1 MILFVLRRI
10 LMSVPTLIIVAVI
23 IFCLVRALPGDAALM
38 MLGGNIDD
46 ESTLEMMRHQLGLDK
61 PLPVQFMAWLREI
74 FSGNLGISVRTGQ
87 PVGELILD
95 RFSVTATVVLLAMAS
110 ALAVS
115 IPAGLF
121 AAHRHNTRADY
132 AIVVATILKL
142 SMPSFWV
149 GLMLLVLFGAI
160 LGWLPTVGY
169 VSVSQDF
176 GLGVTYLI
184 LPVTS
189 LALSEIAVM
198 TRMMRAGSLEVMNRD
213 YVTHARAK
221 GLPERQVLWRH
232 VFPNAFAPTLTMVG
246 IALAGLLAGA
256 AVTETVFTLPG
267 LGKLLVDSIYG
278 RDYPVLQGAL
288 LFIAAV
294 YVVTNLLIDIAY
306 SFFDPKVRLS

>member
-1 MILFVLRRI
+1 MFLFVLRRL
-10 LMSVPTLIIVAVI
+10 LMSVPTLVIVAVI
-23 IFCLVRALPGDAALM
+23 IFCLVRALPGDPAIM

-46 ESTLEMMRHQLGLDK
+46 EATLEMMRHQLGLDQ
-61 PLPVQFMAWLREI
+61 PLPVQFLAWLREI
-74 FSGNLGISVRTGQ
+74 FSGNLGISVLTGQ
-87 PVGELILD
+87 PVGALILD
-95 RFSVTATVVLLAMAS
+95 RFGVTATVVLLAIAT
-110 ALAVS
+110 ALAVA
-115 IPAGLF
+115 IPAGLV
-121 AAHRHNTRADY
+121 AAHRHNTPTDY
-132 AIVVATILKL
+132 AIVVLTILKL

-149 GLMLLVLFGAI
+149 GLMLLVVFGAM
-160 LGWLPTVGY
+160 LGWLPTVGF
-169 VSVSQDF
+169 VSMSQDF
-176 GLGVTYLI
+176 GLGITYLI

-198 TRMMRAGSLEVMNRD
+198 TRMMRAGSLEVMTRD
-213 YVTHARAK
+213 YITHARAK

-246 IALAGLLAGA
+246 IAMAGLLAGA

-288 LFIAAV
+288 LFIALI
-294 YVVTNLLIDIAY
+294 YVLTNLLIDIAY

>member
-46 ESTLEMMRHQLGLDK
+46 ESTLEMMRHQLGLDQ

>member
-1 MILFVLRRI
+1 MFLFVARRL
-10 LMSVPTLIIVAVI
+10 LMSVPTLIIVAVMV
-23 IFCLVRALPGDAALM
+23 FCLVRALPGDPAIM

-46 ESTLEMMRHQLGLDK
+46 ESTLQMMRQQLGLDQ
-61 PLPVQFMAWLREI
+61 PLPIQFLAWLREI
-74 FSGNLGISVRTGQ
+74 FSGNLGVSVLTGQ
-87 PVGELILD
+87 SVGALLLD
-95 RFSVTATVVLLAMAS
+95 RFSVTATVVLLAITT
-110 ALAVS
+110 ALIVA
-115 IPAGLF
+115 IPAGLV
-121 AAHRHNTRADY
+121 AAHRHNSRTDY
-132 AIVVATILKL
+132 AIVFLTILKL

-149 GLMLLVLFGAI
+149 GLMLLVVFGAM

-169 VSVSQDF
+169 VSMSQDF

-213 YVTHARAK
+213 YITHARAK

-267 LGKLLVDSIYG
+267 IGKLLVDSIYG

-288 LFIAAV
+288 LFIALI
-294 YVVTNLLIDIAY
+294 YVLTNLSIDIAY
-306 SFFDPKVRLS
+306 SFFDPKVRLT

>member
-1 MILFVLRRI
+1 MFLFVLRRI
-10 LMSVPTLIIVAVI
+10 VMSVPTLILVAVI

-46 ESTLEMMRHQLGLDK
+46 ESTLEMMRRQLGLDQ
-61 PLPVQFMAWLREI
+61 PLPVQFLAWLREI
-74 FSGNLGISVRTGQ
+74 FSGNLGISIRTGQ
-87 PVGELILD
+87 PVGALILD
-95 RFSVTATVVLLAMAS
+95 RFGVTATVVLLAMGT
-110 ALAVS
+110 ALIVA
-115 IPAGLF
+115 IPAGLI
-121 AAHRHNTRADY
+121 AAHRHNTKVDY
-132 AIVVATILKL
+132 AIVVLTILKL

-160 LGWLPTVGY
+160 LGWLPTVGF
-169 VSVSQDF
+169 VSMSQDF
-176 GLGVTYLI
+176 GLGLTYLI

-213 YVTHARAK
+213 YITHARAK

-288 LFIAAV
+288 LFIAAI

>member
-1 MILFVLRRI
+1 MFLFVARRL
-10 LMSVPTLIIVAVI
+10 LMSVPTLIIVAVMV
-23 IFCLVRALPGDAALM
+23 FCLVRALPGDPAIM

-46 ESTLEMMRHQLGLDK
+46 ESTLQMMRQQLGLDQ
-61 PLPVQFMAWLREI
+61 PLPIQFLAWLREI
-74 FSGNLGISVRTGQ
+74 FSGNLGVSVLTGQ
-87 PVGELILD
+87 SVGALLLD
-95 RFSVTATVVLLAMAS
+95 RFSVTATVVLLAITT
-110 ALAVS
+110 ALIVA
-115 IPAGLF
+115 IPAGLV
-121 AAHRHNTRADY
+121 AAHRHNSRTDY
-132 AIVVATILKL
+132 AIVFLTILKL

-149 GLMLLVLFGAI
+149 GLMLLVVFGAM

-169 VSVSQDF
+169 VSMSQDF

-213 YVTHARAK
+213 YITHARAK

-267 LGKLLVDSIYG
+267 IGKLLVDSIYG

-288 LFIAAV
+288 LFIALI
-294 YVVTNLLIDIAY
+294 YVLTNLLIDIAY
-306 SFFDPKVRLS
+306 SFFDPKVRLT

>member
-1 MILFVLRRI
+1 MFLFVARRL
-10 LMSVPTLIIVAVI
+10 LMSVPTLIIVAVMV
-23 IFCLVRALPGDAALM
+23 FCLVRALPGDPAIM

-46 ESTLEMMRHQLGLDK
+46 ESTLEMMRQQLGLDQ
-61 PLPVQFMAWLREI
+61 PLPIQFLAWLREI
-74 FSGNLGISVRTGQ
+74 FSGNLGVSVLTGQ
-87 PVGELILD
+87 SVGALLLD
-95 RFSVTATVVLLAMAS
+95 RFSVTATVVLLAITT
-110 ALAVS
+110 ALIVA
-115 IPAGLF
+115 IPAGLV
-121 AAHRHNTRADY
+121 AAHRHNSRTDY
-132 AIVVATILKL
+132 AIVFLTILKL

-149 GLMLLVLFGAI
+149 GLMLLVVFGAM

-169 VSVSQDF
+169 VSMSQDF

-213 YVTHARAK
+213 YITHARAK

-267 LGKLLVDSIYG
+267 IGKLLVDSIYG

-288 LFIAAV
+288 LFIALI
-294 YVVTNLLIDIAY
+294 YVLTNLLIDIAY
-306 SFFDPKVRLS
+306 SFFDPKVRLT

>member
-1 MILFVLRRI
+1 MYLFVARRL
-10 LMSVPTLIIVAVI
+10 LMSIPTLIIVAVM
-23 IFCLVRALPGDAALM
+23 IFCLVRALPGDPAII

-46 ESTLEMMRHQLGLDK
+46 EATLEMMRHQLGLDQ
-61 PLPVQFMAWLREI
+61 PLPVQFLAWLREL
-74 FSGNLGISVRTGQ
+74 FAGNLGISVLTGQ
-87 PVGELILD
+87 PVGALLLD
-95 RFSVTATVVLLAMAS
+95 RFSVTATVVLLAMAT
-110 ALAVS
+110 ALIVAV
-115 IPAGLF
+115 PFGLL
-121 AAHRHNTRADY
+121 AAHRHNSRTDY
-132 AIVVATILKL
+132 AIVVLTIVKL

-149 GLMLLVLFGAI
+149 GLMLLVLFGAA

-169 VSVSQDF
+169 VSLSQDF
-176 GLGVTYLI
+176 GLGITYLI

-213 YVTHARAK
+213 YITHARAK

-246 IALAGLLAGA
+246 IAMAGLLAGA

-288 LFIAAV
+288 LFIALI
-294 YVVTNLLIDIAY
+294 YVVTNLIIDIAY
-306 SFFDPKVRLS
+306 SFFDPKVRLT

>member
-1 MILFVLRRI
+1 MFLFVARRL
-10 LMSVPTLIIVAVI
+10 LMSVPTLIIVAVMV
-23 IFCLVRALPGDAALM
+23 FCLVRALPGDPAIM

-46 ESTLEMMRHQLGLDK
+46 ESTLEMMRQQLGLDQ
-61 PLPVQFMAWLREI
+61 PLPIQFLAWLREI
-74 FSGNLGISVRTGQ
+74 FAGNLGVSVLTGQ
-87 PVGELILD
+87 SVGALLLD
-95 RFSVTATVVLLAMAS
+95 RFSVTATVVLLAITT
-110 ALAVS
+110 ALIVA
-115 IPAGLF
+115 IPAGLV
-121 AAHRHNTRADY
+121 AAHRHNSRTDY
-132 AIVVATILKL
+132 AIVFLTILKL

-149 GLMLLVLFGAI
+149 GLMLLVVFGAM
-160 LGWLPTVGY
+160 LGSLPTVGY
-169 VSVSQDF
+169 VSMSQDF

-213 YVTHARAK
+213 YITHARAK

-267 LGKLLVDSIYG
+267 IGKLLVDSIYG

-288 LFIAAV
+288 LFIALI
-294 YVVTNLLIDIAY
+294 YVLTNLLIDIAY
-306 SFFDPKVRLS
+306 SFFDPKVRLT

>member
-1 MILFVLRRI
+1 MYLFVARRL
-10 LMSVPTLIIVAVI
+10 LMSIPTLIIVAVM
-23 IFCLVRALPGDAALM
+23 IFCLVRALPGDPAIM

-46 ESTLEMMRHQLGLDK
+46 EATLEMMRHQLGLDQT
-61 PLPVQFMAWLREI
+61 LPVQFLAWLREL
-74 FSGNLGISVRTGQ
+74 FAGNLGISVLTGQ
-87 PVGELILD
+87 PVGALLLD
-95 RFSVTATVVLLAMAS
+95 RFSVTATVVLLAMAT
-110 ALAVS
+110 ALIVAV
-115 IPAGLF
+115 PFGLL
-121 AAHRHNTRADY
+121 AAHRHNSRTDY
-132 AIVVATILKL
+132 AIVVLTIVKL

-149 GLMLLVLFGAI
+149 GLMLLVLFGAA

-169 VSVSQDF
+169 VSLSQDF
-176 GLGVTYLI
+176 GLGITYLI

-213 YVTHARAK
+213 YITHARAK

-246 IALAGLLAGA
+246 IAMAGLLAGA

-288 LFIAAV
+288 LFIALI
-294 YVVTNLLIDIAY
+294 YVVTNLIIDIAY
-306 SFFDPKVRLS
+306 SFFDPKVRLT

>member
-1 MILFVLRRI
+1 
-10 LMSVPTLIIVAVI
+10 
-23 IFCLVRALPGDAALM
+23 
-38 MLGGNIDD
+38 
-46 ESTLEMMRHQLGLDK
+46 
-61 PLPVQFMAWLREI
+61 
-74 FSGNLGISVRTGQ
+74 
-87 PVGELILD
+87 
-95 RFSVTATVVLLAMAS
+95 
-110 ALAVS
+110 
-115 IPAGLF
+115 
-121 AAHRHNTRADY
+121 
-132 AIVVATILKL
+132 
-142 SMPSFWV
+142 MPSFWV

-221 GLPERQVLWRH
+221 GLPERQGLWRH

>member
-1 MILFVLRRI
+1 
-10 LMSVPTLIIVAVI
+10 
-23 IFCLVRALPGDAALM
+23 
-38 MLGGNIDD
+38 
-46 ESTLEMMRHQLGLDK
+46 
-61 PLPVQFMAWLREI
+61 
-74 FSGNLGISVRTGQ
+74 
-87 PVGELILD
+87 
-95 RFSVTATVVLLAMAS
+95 
-110 ALAVS
+110 
-115 IPAGLF
+115 
-121 AAHRHNTRADY
+121 
-132 AIVVATILKL
+132 
-142 SMPSFWV
+142 
-149 GLMLLVLFGAI
+149 MLLVLFGAI
-160 LGWLPTVGY
+160 LGWLPTVGF
-169 VSVSQDF
+169 VSMSQDF

-189 LALSEIAVM
+189 LALSEIAIM
-198 TRMMRAGSLEVMNRD
+198 TRMMRAGSLEILSRD

-221 GLPERQVLWRH
+221 GLPERRVLWRH

-294 YVVTNLLIDIAY
+294 YVLTNLLVDIAY

>member
-1 MILFVLRRI
+1 MFFFVLRRI
-10 LMSVPTLIIVAVI
+10 VMAIPTFAIVAVI
-23 IFCLVRALPGDAALM
+23 IFTLIRALPGDPALM

-46 ESTLEMMRHQLGLDK
+46 ESTLEMMRRQLGLDQ
-61 PLPVQFMAWLREI
+61 PLPIQFLAWLREV
-74 FSGNLGISVRTGQ
+74 FSGNLGVSILTGQ
-87 PVGELILD
+87 DVGALLLD
-95 RFSVTATVVLLAMAS
+95 RFSVTATVVLLAMVS
-110 ALAVS
+110 ALVVA
-115 IPAGLF
+115 IPAGLI
-121 AAHRHNTRADY
+121 AAHRHNTATDY
-132 AIVVATILKL
+132 AIVVLTILKL

-160 LGWLPTVGY
+160 LGWLPTVGF
-169 VSVSQDF
+169 VSMSQDF
-176 GLGVTYLI
+176 GLGATYLI

-189 LALSEIAVM
+189 LALSEIAIM
-198 TRMMRAGSLEVMNRD
+198 TRMMRAGSLEILSRD

-221 GLPERQVLWRH
+221 GLPERRVLWRH

-294 YVVTNLLIDIAY
+294 YVLTNLLVDIAY

>member
-1 MILFVLRRI
+1 MITFVLRRL

-23 IFCLVRALPGDAALM
+23 VFCLVRALPGDAAM
-38 MLGGNIDD
+38 IMLGGNVDD
-46 ESTLEMMRHQLGLDK
+46 EATLQMMRQQLGLDQ
-61 PLPVQFMAWLREI
+61 PLPVQFLAWLRELL
-74 FSGNLGISVRTGQ
+74 SGNLGVSVRTGQ
-87 PVGELILD
+87 PVGALIWD
-95 RFSVTATVVLLAMAS
+95 RFGVTATVVLLSMAT
-110 ALAVS
+110 ALIVAVPLGQ
-115 IPAGLF
+115 I
-121 AAHRHNTRADY
+121 AAHRHNSRTDY
-132 AIVVATILKL
+132 AIVVLTILKL

-149 GLMLLVLFGAI
+149 GLMLLVVFGAM
-160 LGWLPTVGY
+160 LGWLPTVGF
-169 VSVSQDF
+169 VSMSQDF
-176 GLGVTYLI
+176 GLGITFLI

-213 YVTHARAK
+213 YITHARAK

-246 IALAGLLAGA
+246 IAMAGLLAGA

-267 LGKLLVDSIYG
+267 LGRLLVDSIYG

-288 LFIAAV
+288 LFIAMI